1 MIKDKCR
8 PGAGEKFS
16 RGEQED
22 GRDGLKSQ
30 KTGKWV
36 GVRGAKREQ
45 SVINKE
51 DWLDNNTW
59 FCQTRKQESEDESAP
74 GVIRE
79 VPVLGQSALGLA
91 SRGLDSSTPG

>member
-1 MIKDKCR
+1 MAETDLNHR
-8 PGAGEKFS
+8 RQENGLGS
-16 RGEQED
+16 GEQ
-22 GRDGLKSQ
+22 K
-30 KTGKWV
+30 
-36 GVRGAKREQ
+36 EQ

-51 DWLDNNTW
+51 DWLDNSTW

-91 SRGLDSSTPG
+91 SRGLDSSTAG